1 MTVQIIKN
9 NGQPEYA
16 VVPIADYEE
25 LLKKAEML
33 DDVAAYDRA
42 KAGLANGED
51 ELVPAEL
58 ADAILDGKNPVK
70 IWRQYRELSQVELSG
85 RIGKSQAYLAQIENG
100 KREGTIAVYR
110 AIAQALNVDLD
121 DIVGP

>member
-42 KAGLANGED
+42 KAELANGED

>member
-1 MTVQIIKN
+1 MSVQIIKN

-42 KAGLANGED
+42 KAELANGED

>member
-1 MTVQIIKN
+1 MSVQIIKN

-16 VVPIADYEE
+16 MVPIADYED

-33 DDVAAYDRA
+33 DDVVAYDRA
-42 KAGLANGED
+42 KTELANGED

-70 IWRQYRELSQVELSG
+70 VWRQYRGLSQVELSG
-85 RIGKSQAYLAQIENG
+85 EIGKSQACLAQIENG
-100 KREGTIAVYR
+100 KREGTVAVYR
-110 AIAQALNVDLD
+110 AIAQALDVDLD
-121 DIVGP
+121 DIVDR